1 MNEKSSREYFCKFF
15 FSSIAHRIWCNCK
28 SDETRVGTIKCDM
41 GMRVDGAGR
50 VREKTQIKYNTHIV
64 IQLSF
69 ILLMNGFLEWIHF
82 VVRKEFLF
90 T

>member
-1 MNEKSSREYFCKFF
+1 MKKVVANTFANSFFLLSPIEYGVIVK
-15 FSSIAHRIWCNCK
+15 AMKHVW
-28 SDETRVGTIKCDM
+28 VKCDM

-50 VREKTQIKYNTHIV
+50 VREKTQTKYNTHSV

-69 ILLMNGFLEWIHF
+69 ILLMNGFLEWIHI
-82 VVRKEFLF
+82 VVRKEFFF